1 MIKKITL
8 AFALCF
14 AFMQF
19 TVAQTLLTEGFE
31 GATFP
36 PTGWESFIG
45 ANGLGTVQNWIQ
57 EGAVQNTG
65 SFSAR
70 NSYENVSGGIAEDW
84 LVTSQIDLTS
94 ASNTELS
101 FYSSQRFGDEYG
113 STYEVRVSTASQT
126 THADFTSVASYIES
140 TVGGTSSFELRTV
153 DLSAYDGMMIYIA
166 FVHLNDDGD
175 EWWIDDIKVRSP
187 FNLDAELESASLN
200 RYSLTSVDN
209 QVSFDVKND
218 GVTAITSLDISWY
231 DGTNNYS
238 ENFNVNIASGQTQTI
253 NHSTQVNYSTI
264 EEKSIVVT
272 IDNVNGTAD
281 DEAGNNS
288 QTLQFNTISQ
298 SGTKAVLIEEATG
311 TWCPWC
317 PRGAVGLEYMATTYP
332 NSVIAVAVHNTN
344 SNASSADPM
353 TLPEYDS
360 GIAQYIGGYPSGVVD
375 RTIGDVDPGQT
386 TLQAAYDI
394 QINEVVPVDLTTSAT
409 MAGNNLTISTSANF
423 YTNYSNANF
432 RLGVIIT
439 EDGLSGTSA
448 GWAQANNYAG
458 GSNGPMGGYENL
470 GNPVPASQM
479 VYDHVGI
486 ALLGGFN
493 GQAGSVP
500 STITANNSISYDFNY
515 TIPAASDEDNMH
527 IVVVLIDQ
535 ASGSIVSASQS
546 SVAQAL
552 STEEFAGID
561 SVRIYPNP
569 TKDRI
574 HIAFEAVNRD
584 YKVTVSD
591 MLGRTV
597 ISKSYEGLFGN
608 QNIELPVSQLNAGHY
623 IMNINDGNGSY
634 SSKFIVNK

>member
-8 AFALCF
+8 LLTFCLAS
-14 AFMQF
+14 MQF
-19 TVAQTLLTEGFE
+19 VTAQTILNEGFE

-36 PTGWESFIG
+36 PAGWATFIG
-45 ANGLGTVQNWIQ
+45 TNGLGTVQNWIQ

-70 NSYENVSGGIAEDW
+70 NSYENVTGGIAEDW
-84 LVTSQIDLTS
+84 LVTSQIDLTN

-101 FYSSQRFGDEYG
+101 FYSSQRFGTDYG

-140 TVGGTSSFELRTV
+140 TVGGTSAFELRTV

-175 EWWIDDIKVRSP
+175 EWWIDDIRVRSP
-187 FNLDAELESASLN
+187 FNLDAELESVSLN
-200 RYSLTSVDN
+200 RYSLASVDN
-209 QVSFDVKND
+209 QISIDVKND
-218 GVTAITSLDISWY
+218 GLTTINSLDITWS
-231 DGTNNYS
+231 DGTSNYS
-238 ENFNVNIASGQTQTI
+238 ENYSVNIASGQTQTL

-264 EEKSIVVT
+264 EEKSITVT
-272 IDNVNGTAD
+272 IDNVNGVAD
-281 DEAGNNS
+281 NNAANNS
-288 QTLQFNTISQ
+288 QTVQFNTMLQ

-332 NSVIAVAVHNTN
+332 NTVIAVAVHNTN
-344 SNASSADPM
+344 PNAASADPM

-360 GIAQYIGGYPSGVVD
+360 GIAQYIGGYPSSVID
-375 RTIGDVDPGQT
+375 RTIGDVDPGQS
-386 TLQAAYDI
+386 TLLSAYNA
-394 QINEVVPVDLTTSAT
+394 QINEIVPVDLTTSASIV
-409 MAGNNLTISTSANF
+409 GSDLTISANANF
-423 YTNYSNANF
+423 YTNFSNANF

-458 GSNGPMGGYENL
+458 GGNGPMGGYENL
-470 GNPVPASQM
+470 PNPVPASQM

-500 STITANNSISYDFNY
+500 LTINVNNSISYDFNY
-515 TIPAASDEDNMH
+515 TIPATSDQDNMH
-527 IVVVLIDQ
+527 IVVVLIDN
-535 ASGSIVSASQS
+535 ANGSIVSASQS
-546 SVAQAL
+546 SVNQAL
-552 STEEFAGID
+552 STEEFTGID
-561 SVRIYPNP
+561 SMKIYPNP
-569 TKDRI
+569 ANDKI
-574 HIAFEAVNRD
+574 HIAFQAVNSD
-584 YKVTVSD
+584 YKVTVTD

-597 ISKSYEGLFGN
+597 INKSYEGLFGN